1 MESIDNLKPKSIE
14 QQSDMANLQ
23 PLILDGGDHEVYGLK
38 NDDMATFQ
46 SILFDEIINDK
57 HGNSYSIS
65 LDLNSHIGKII
76 NDDGIRIS
84 FRFTIVDGFFE
95 LEKIKSLQA
104 ELENAG
110 FNKDVFNDISANI
123 KNYLLNHADYLTERI
138 DESDGND
145 LDVYSFDERINPP
158 FDKKIA
164 SDFQL
169 MLQKDYD
176 SSIVKYME
184 NVIPDLIIDENEN
197 IIKITLA
204 CITVIIGNYSYII
217 QLLGDAGIGKSYVID
232 VVLDYIIPK
241 RYSLDVNSITE
252 AAFILLGELFPRFFE
267 RLILNFGDFGDP
279 SRLES
284 MGNVLDIV
292 KILITEHRFDRY
304 KVDKESKSKNWDVLK
319 KLVIKAK
326 SIACIYGTVK
336 GDKEDGKSDAK
347 GQKESRTL
355 NATPTNHSDLE
366 LINFSQNAKT
376 YGTYGH
382 DKFEK
387 SKNSLMEWQEF
398 LKMKISTY
406 DADEIVLI
414 MPFRNMFDKILEFSK
429 VKIRDFN
436 IFESLLSTLA
446 YMNIER
452 SITIEK
458 DGKIFVIPCL
468 EDVQDFIRII
478 YDNVGLNVA
487 EKHLLL
493 KLKEE
498 FAFDYEEIRE
508 SRHLRYDYKHKDNE
522 NLTDDE
528 HYDAIIHSCI
538 AEAIVKVDGYDV
550 HVDDD
555 DQSILDAYKDD
566 LGKDIKSDYLQDQ
579 KYLDKIYSEFGMTKW
594 NRKHNRDLR
603 KDNPEDKKDI
613 KPQIFFTVTD
623 LKYSFGKHHA
633 IKNIPDLSQSL
644 IKLKEKGF
652 INYLDYKNNRDAN
665 IYYLESQILK
675 IQDEY
680 KMTKEDRIQ
689 AIVTLM
695 TEFYVFDEKDIRKVC
710 KDYKVK
716 FSEVKSY
723 IEDKR

>member
-1 MESIDNLKPKSIE
+1 MESIDNLKPKSLK
-14 QQSDMANLQ
+14 QQSDMAILQ
-23 PLILDGGDHEVYGLK
+23 PLILEDSSHEVYGLK

-46 SILFDEIINDK
+46 SIWFDETINDK

-65 LDLNSHIGKII
+65 LDLNLNIGKVM

-84 FRFTIVDGFFE
+84 FRFKLVDGFFE
-95 LEKIKSLQA
+95 LDRIKSIQA

-110 FNKDVFNDISANI
+110 FDKDVFNDISANI
-123 KNYLLNHADYLTERI
+123 KNYLLNHSDYLTQMI
-138 DESDGND
+138 DESDDND
-145 LDVYSFDERINPP
+145 LDVYSFDERLNPP

-164 SDFQL
+164 ADFQM
-169 MLQKDYD
+169 MLQNEYD
-176 SSIVKYME
+176 SSIVRYME
-184 NVIPDLIIDENEN
+184 NVIPDLILDENEN

-204 CITVIIGNYSYII
+204 CITVMIGNYSYII

-241 RYSLDVNSITE
+241 KYSFDINSITE

-267 RLILNFGDFGDP
+267 RLILKFGELGDP

-284 MGNVLDIV
+284 MANILDIV

-304 KVDKESKSKNWDVLK
+304 KVDKDNLDVLK
-319 KLVIKAK
+319 NLVIIAE

-398 LKMKISTY
+398 LKMKISRY
-406 DADEIVLI
+406 DSDEIVLI

-458 DGKIFVIPCL
+458 DGKTFVIPCL
-468 EDVQDFIRII
+468 DDVNDFIRII

-493 KLKEE
+493 KLKQE
-498 FAFDYEEIRE
+498 FAFNYDEILE
-508 SRHLRYDYKHKDNE
+508 SENLDYDYKYHDDY
-522 NLTDDE
+522 TDEE
-528 HYDAIIHSCI
+528 HYDEIIQTCI
-538 AEAIVKVDGYDV
+538 ASAVIDIDGKPHDKN
-550 HVDDD
+550 
-555 DQSILDAYKDD
+555 LDEWMDD
-566 LGKDIKSDYLQDQ
+566 LKGQNDKTKYLQDQ
-579 KYLDKIYSEFGMTKW
+579 RYLDKIYSKYGMTKW
-594 NRKHNRDLR
+594 NRKHNKEIRNR
-603 KDNPEDKKDI
+603 ENPNLEDI
-613 KPQIFFTVTD
+613 RPQIFFTVTD

-680 KMTKEDRIQ
+680 KMTKMDKIQ
-689 AIVTLM
+689 AIATLM
-695 TEFYVFDEKDIRKVC
+695 TEFYVFDENDIRKVC
-710 KDYKVK
+710 KDYKVRL
-716 FSEVKSY
+716 SEVQKY
-723 IEDKR
+723 IEDSR

>member
-1 MESIDNLKPKSIE
+1 MESIDNLKPKSLK
-14 QQSDMANLQ
+14 QQSDMAILQ
-23 PLILDGGDHEVYGLK
+23 PLILEDSSHEVYGLK

-46 SILFDEIINDK
+46 SIWFDETINDK

-65 LDLNSHIGKII
+65 LDLNLNIGKVM

-84 FRFTIVDGFFE
+84 FRFKLVDGFFE
-95 LEKIKSLQA
+95 LDRIKSIQA

-110 FNKDVFNDISANI
+110 FDKDVFNDISANI
-123 KNYLLNHADYLTERI
+123 KNYLLNHSDYLTQMI
-138 DESDGND
+138 DESDDND
-145 LDVYSFDERINPP
+145 LDVYSFDERLNPP

-164 SDFQL
+164 ADFQM
-169 MLQKDYD
+169 MLQNEYD
-176 SSIVKYME
+176 SSIVRYME
-184 NVIPDLIIDENEN
+184 NVIPDLILDENEN

-204 CITVIIGNYSYII
+204 CITVMIGNYSYII

-241 RYSLDVNSITE
+241 KYSFDINSITE

-267 RLILNFGDFGDP
+267 RLILNFGDLGDP

-284 MGNVLDIV
+284 MANILDIV

-304 KVDKESKSKNWDVLK
+304 KVDKDNLDVLK
-319 KLVIKAK
+319 NLVIIAE

-398 LKMKISTY
+398 LKMKISRY
-406 DADEIVLI
+406 DSDEIVLI

-458 DGKIFVIPCL
+458 DGKTFVIPCL
-468 EDVQDFIRII
+468 DDVNDFIRII

-493 KLKEE
+493 KLKQE
-498 FAFDYEEIRE
+498 FAFNYDEILE
-508 SRHLRYDYKHKDNE
+508 SENLDYDYKYHDDY
-522 NLTDDE
+522 TDEE
-528 HYDAIIHSCI
+528 HYDEIIQTCI
-538 AEAIVKVDGYDV
+538 ASAVIDIDGKPHDKN
-550 HVDDD
+550 
-555 DQSILDAYKDD
+555 LDEWMDD
-566 LGKDIKSDYLQDQ
+566 LKGQNDKTKYLQDQ
-579 KYLDKIYSEFGMTKW
+579 RYLDKIYSKYGMTKW
-594 NRKHNRDLR
+594 NRKHN
-603 KDNPEDKKDI
+603 KDI
-613 KPQIFFTVTD
+613 RKKENPNLEDIRPQIFFTVTD

-680 KMTKEDRIQ
+680 KMTKMDKIQ
-689 AIVTLM
+689 AIATLM
-695 TEFYVFDEKDIRKVC
+695 TEFYVFDENDIRKVC
-710 KDYKVK
+710 KDYKVRL
-716 FSEVKSY
+716 SEVQKY
-723 IEDKR
+723 IEDSR